1 MLVYGHR
8 GAAGEAPENTLGG
21 FRHAWQRGARRFELD
36 VHLAADEELVV
47 IHDARV
53 DRTTGERGAV
63 SSFSSAALKR
73 MDARRGAPPW
83 PRREGIPR
91 LREVLR
97 ALPRAES
104 WQIEVKKGGSAQQ
117 MRVTAERLRALIAEL
132 RIAPKIIV
140 TSADR
145 EFLGHARELMP
156 RVTRG
161 YVGIGHNSLAI
172 ASELGCSYLMLNLFA
187 CTPALRVQAWRKQ
200 IAVSVWTVN
209 DPVSIRNLR
218 RMRVHSIV
226 SDYPSMALPLL
237 AQIEG
242 KAQTRSPPQPGKA
255 R

>member
-21 FRHAWQRGARRFELD
+21 FRHAWERGTRRFELD
-36 VHLAADEELVV
+36 VHLAADGELVV

-53 DRTTGERGAV
+53 DRTTGERGSVA
-63 SSFSSAALKR
+63 SFTSAQLKR

-104 WQIEVKKGGSAQQ
+104 WQIEVKKGGSAAQ
-117 MRVTAERLRALIAEL
+117 MRATAERLRGLIAEL
-132 RIAPKIIV
+132 RIAPKTII
-140 TSADR
+140 TSADQA
-145 EFLGHARELMP
+145 FLGHARELLP
-156 RVTRG
+156 RVARG
-161 YVGIGHNSLAI
+161 FVGIGYDPLAV
-172 ASELGCSYLMLNLFA
+172 AVEHGCQYLMLNVFG
-187 CTPALRVQAWRKQ
+187 CTPAMRVQAWRRK

-218 RMRVHSIV
+218 RMRVHSILT
-226 SDYPSMALPLL
+226 DYPSMALPLV

-242 KAQTRSPPQPGKA
+242 RAAGAA
-255 R
+255 RIG

>member
-36 VHLAADEELVV
+36 VHLAADDELVV

-63 SSFSSAALKR
+63 SSFTSTRLKR

-97 ALPRAES
+97 ALPSTES
-104 WQIEVKKGGSAQQ
+104 WQIEVKKSGSAQQ
-117 MRVTAERLRALIAEL
+117 MRDTAESLRALVAEL

-140 TSADR
+140 TSADQA
-145 EFLGHARELMP
+145 FLGYARELMP
-156 RVTRG
+156 RVTLG
-161 YVGIGHNSLAI
+161 YVGIGSDLLAI
-172 ASELGCSYLMLNLFA
+172 AAGLGCSYLMLNLFS
-187 CTPALRVQAWRKQ
+187 CNPALRVQAWRKK
-200 IAVSVWTVN
+200 IALSVWTVN

-218 RMRVHSIV
+218 RMRVHSILT
-226 SDYPSMALPLL
+226 DYPSMAIPLV

-242 KAQTRSPPQPGKA
+242 GKQPA
-255 R
+255 TPA

>member
-36 VHLAADEELVV
+36 VHLAADDELVV
-47 IHDARV
+47 IHDAKV

-63 SSFSSAALKR
+63 SSLTSNQLKR

-83 PRREGIPR
+83 PRREGIPQ

-104 WQIEVKKGGSAQQ
+104 WQIEVKKSGSEQQ
-117 MRVTAERLRALIAEL
+117 MRTTAERLRSLAAEL
-132 RIAPKIIV
+132 RITPKIIV
-140 TSADR
+140 TSGDR
-145 EFLGHARELMP
+145 VFLEHARELMP
-156 RVTRG
+156 RMARG
-161 YVGIGHNSLAI
+161 YVGIRPDSLAV
-172 ASELGCSYLMLNLFA
+172 AAELGCSYLMLNLFS
-187 CTPALRVQAWRKQ
+187 CNPALRVQAWRKK
-200 IAVSVWTVN
+200 IALSVWTVN

-226 SDYPSMALPLL
+226 TDYPSMALPLV

-242 KAQTRSPPQPGKA
+242 VKQPA
-255 R
+255 TPA